1 MANKGVPIA
10 ECRAAKWHF
19 DEPHVARNAYGRS
32 VSEISIQAAIVKS
45 LPMLVPCMVA
55 AVPNGTYIA
64 SKAGRGKAQF
74 EGLAT
79 GYPDLII
86 DGTGPN
92 AGKVF
97 RAEIKATKPVTP
109 AQFDKL
115 NDLLAAGHAC
125 GVFRSLP
132 TLTAHLLANGW
143 KGRVDAAS
151 LV

>member
-1 MANKGVPIA
+1 MADKGVPIA
-10 ECRAAKWHF
+10 DCRAARWHF
-19 DEPHVARNAYGRS
+19 DEPHVARDAYGRS

-45 LPMLVPCMVA
+45 LPMLLPCMVA
-55 AVPNGTYIA
+55 AVPNGTYTP
-64 SKAGRGKAQF
+64 SKAAQGRAKL
-74 EGLAT
+74 EGVAT

-97 RAEIKATKPVTP
+97 RAEIKAAKPVTP

-115 NDLLAAGHAC
+115 NDLLAAGHPC

-132 TLTAHLLANGW
+132 TLAAHLLANGW
-143 KGRVDAAS
+143 HGRISEGA
-151 LV
+151 L